1 MIKLYSE
8 QNVSLM
14 SILII
19 CQVLDILLY
28 ACIQFMYLALI
39 YENWAFIYSP
49 YKRKNYLEIA
59 ACMNIYLI
67 ELKPPLNVD
76 DKLIQSSI
84 LGGGGR
90 ELI

>member
-1 MIKLYSE
+1 
-8 QNVSLM
+8 M

-19 CQVLDILLY
+19 CRVLDILLY

-67 ELKPPLNVD
+67 QAEAS
-76 DKLIQSSI
+76 QC
-84 LGGGGR
+84 
-90 ELI
+90 